1 MAEHSVGLDESS
13 ILSALLVRDGVLNSL
28 GGVSVKSPQELILQ
42 VSPLFYFLFYLHST
56 QLSWLGAIFNYKTNK
71 EKGRW

>member
-13 ILSALLVRDGVLNSL
+13 NLSALLVRDGVLNSL

-42 VSPLFYFLFYLHST
+42 VSPLFYIFICVA
-56 QLSWLGAIFNYKTNK
+56 LS
-71 EKGRW
+71 